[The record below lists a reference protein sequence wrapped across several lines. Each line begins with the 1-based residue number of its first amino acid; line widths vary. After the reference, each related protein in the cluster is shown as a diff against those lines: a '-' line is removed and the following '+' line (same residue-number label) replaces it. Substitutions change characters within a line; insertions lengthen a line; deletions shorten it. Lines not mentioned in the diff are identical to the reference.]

1 MIDKPAFDELA
12 RRRGRLLATIY
23 QPTHAATGA
32 AQEDLVR
39 LRHVLEDIE
48 KLANGGR
55 VSHAMATTIRRRVHE
70 LDETELFGR
79 GAGYAI
85 FASPTD
91 VRIVRMQRPVEEL
104 VYVGDRFCLRPLFG
118 QLGDDSRFHLLTLS
132 RNAVRL
138 VECEGG
144 DAKEVA
150 LGTVEKGLAALP
162 RVAEGGS
169 VLQSHSAG
177 AHGGRAEMFHGQ
189 GGAADLHKD
198 EFRRLVRRLDEV
210 LMEKVGDNPP
220 PLVVAGVRYE
230 ADMFRRASR
239 HPRLCA
245 ETLEGNVDHD
255 DCTALCRR
263 AREIAARSLD
273 VERSSQVARVRNL
286 LDRGAASTETA
297 AILAAAHRG
306 RVGTLLLRTQTPLWG
321 TFDAG
326 TGAAHLRAERAPGDD
341 DLLDLALSCTL
352 DRGGRAIAVDGAD
365 LPGGVPMAAVLRG

>member
-104 VYVGDRFCLRPLFG
+104 VYVGDRFCVRPLFG
-118 QLGDDSRFHLLTLS
+118 QLGDDARFHLLTLS

-144 DAKEVA
+144 NSTDLE
-150 LGTVEKGLAALP
+150 LGTVAKGLAALP
-162 RVAEGGS
+162 RVAEGGN

-177 AHGGRAEMFHGQ
+177 SRGGRAEMFHGQ

-198 EFRRLVRRLDEV
+198 EFRRLVHRLDEV
-210 LMEKVGDNPP
+210 LMEKVGNNPP

-230 ADMFRRASR
+230 VDFRSRLFFGDAVEAHIRVEAVGRTSLTYRLVVRRAAAVV
-239 HPRLCA
+239 A
-245 ETLEGNVDHD
+245 E
-255 DCTALCRR
+255 
-263 AREIAARSLD
+263 ARCVVAHARPD
-273 VERSSQVARVRNL
+273 QE
-286 LDRGAASTETA
+286 
-297 AILAAAHRG
+297 
-306 RVGTLLLRTQTPLWG
+306 
-321 TFDAG
+321 
-326 TGAAHLRAERAPGDD
+326 RAEPWPDDVRA
-341 DLLDLALSCTL
+341 LLVGAGAQAPERLA
-352 DRGGRAIAVDGAD
+352 
-365 LPGGVPMAAVLRG
+365 